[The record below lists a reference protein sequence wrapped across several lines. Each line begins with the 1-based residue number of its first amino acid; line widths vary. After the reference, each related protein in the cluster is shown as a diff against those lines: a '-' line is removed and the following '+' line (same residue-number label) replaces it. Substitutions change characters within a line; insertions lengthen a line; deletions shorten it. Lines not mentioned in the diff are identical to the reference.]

1 MIVVPALLT
10 KATSVIHPLT
20 SSLTLILIM
29 VESIILI
36 YARRQIIHSGAG
48 VDKKLALNYTG

>member
-10 KATSVIHPLT
+10 KATLVINPLA

-29 VESIILI
+29 VESMILI
-36 YARRQIIHSGAG
+36 YMRGDRSFGRG
-48 VDKKLALNYTG
+48 RG